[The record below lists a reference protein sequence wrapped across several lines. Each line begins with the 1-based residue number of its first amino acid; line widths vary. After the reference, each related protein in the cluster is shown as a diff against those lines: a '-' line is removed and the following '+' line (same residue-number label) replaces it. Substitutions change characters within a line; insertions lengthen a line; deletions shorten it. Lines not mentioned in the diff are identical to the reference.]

1 MEWPCFPEGDE
12 TNITCS
18 WYTIKLLMVLH
29 KSRFSIILDSTNIQ
43 AALYWERYHLR
54 LSLIAEKSLHVD
66 YSLII
71 KIIIIII
78 IIIIDYNN
86 QIFKQDNLSLAVPVE
101 VVACTAGCTVLLVLA
116 FPTVKM
122 RELGVLL
129 VQYTYN

>member
-1 MEWPCFPEGDE
+1 MF
-12 TNITCS
+12 
-18 WYTIKLLMVLH
+18 LH

-71 KIIIIII
+71 KKIIIII

-101 VVACTAGCTVLLVLA
+101 VVACTAFLA
-116 FPTVKM
+116 CPTVKM

>member
-1 MEWPCFPEGDE
+1 MF
-12 TNITCS
+12 
-18 WYTIKLLMVLH
+18 LH

-71 KIIIIII
+71 IIIIII
-78 IIIIDYNN
+78 IIVIIIIDYNN

-101 VVACTAGCTVLLVLA
+101 VVACTAFLA
-116 FPTVKM
+116 CPTVKM

>member
-1 MEWPCFPEGDE
+1 
-12 TNITCS
+12 
-18 WYTIKLLMVLH
+18 MVLH

-101 VVACTAGCTVLLVLA
+101 VVACTAFLA
-116 FPTVKM
+116 CPTVKM
-122 RELGVLL
+122 RELGFLL
-129 VQYTYN
+129 VQYN

>member
-12 TNITCS
+12 TNKTCS
-18 WYTIKLLMVLH
+18 WYTIKLLMFLH

-66 YSLII
+66 YSVI
-71 KIIIIII
+71 KIIIITIIII

-101 VVACTAGCTVLLVLA
+101 VVACTAFLA
-116 FPTVKM
+116 CPTVKM
-122 RELGVLL
+122 RELGFLL
-129 VQYTYN
+129 VQYN

>member
-1 MEWPCFPEGDE
+1 MF
-12 TNITCS
+12 
-18 WYTIKLLMVLH
+18 LH

-71 KIIIIII
+71 IIIIII
-78 IIIIDYNN
+78 IYYNN
-86 QIFKQDNLSLAVPVE
+86 QTFKQDNLSLAVPVE
-101 VVACTAGCTVLLVLA
+101 VVACTAFLA

>member
-18 WYTIKLLMVLH
+18 LYTIKLLMFLH

-43 AALYWERYHLR
+43 AALYWERYNLR

-71 KIIIIII
+71 KIKIIIII
-78 IIIIDYNN
+78 IIIRDYNN

-101 VVACTAGCTVLLVLA
+101 VVACTAFLA
-116 FPTVKM
+116 CPTVKM

>member
-1 MEWPCFPEGDE
+1 MF
-12 TNITCS
+12 
-18 WYTIKLLMVLH
+18 LH

-101 VVACTAGCTVLLVLA
+101 VVACTAFLA
-116 FPTVKM
+116 CPTVKM
-122 RELGVLL
+122 RELGFLL
-129 VQYTYN
+129 VQYN

>member
-1 MEWPCFPEGDE
+1 MF
-12 TNITCS
+12 
-18 WYTIKLLMVLH
+18 LH

-101 VVACTAGCTVLLVLA
+101 VVACTAFLA
-116 FPTVKM
+116 CPTVKM

-129 VQYTYN
+129 VQYMYN

>member
-1 MEWPCFPEGDE
+1 MF
-12 TNITCS
+12 
-18 WYTIKLLMVLH
+18 LH

-71 KIIIIII
+71 IIIIIIKIIIIII
-78 IIIIDYNN
+78 IIIYYNN

-101 VVACTAGCTVLLVLA
+101 VVACTAFLA
-116 FPTVKM
+116 CPTVKM
-122 RELGVLL
+122 RELGFLL
-129 VQYTYN
+129 VQYN